1 MPFDRVS
8 HRKKFNF
15 FIATRENKKLSP
27 VHVTV
32 LNTFVGKRVDEKRD
46 SLECFM

>member
-8 HRKKFNF
+8 HRKNLAFYCHKG
-15 FIATRENKKLSP
+15 NKKLSP

>member
-8 HRKKFNF
+8 HRKNLT
-15 FIATRENKKLSP
+15 FIATSENKKLSP

-32 LNTFVGKRVDEKRD
+32 LNTFVGKRVDAKRD